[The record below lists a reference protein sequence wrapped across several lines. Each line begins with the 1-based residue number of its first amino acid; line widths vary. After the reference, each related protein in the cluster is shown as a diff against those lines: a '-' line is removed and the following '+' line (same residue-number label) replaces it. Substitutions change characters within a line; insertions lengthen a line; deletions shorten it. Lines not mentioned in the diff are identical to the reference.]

1 MLQFDRVSLDDGAE
15 VLRQQVRDFIENN
28 RQHLPKPNSD
38 FVTGHDP
45 EFSQKL
51 GEQGWI
57 GMTWPAQVGGADKT
71 NFERLVVTEELLA
84 AGAPVSA
91 HWIADRQSG
100 PLLLRFGTEE
110 QRAKYLPGIA
120 RGESYFS
127 IGMSE
132 PDSGSDLASV
142 RTTATP
148 EGDAYRINGTKIW
161 TTDAHRNHY
170 IICLVRTEAPSE
182 NRHAGFS
189 QIIVD
194 LKNDGAKVRPIRN
207 MAGGEDFNEVVFDN
221 VLVPKD
227 RIVGEPGN
235 GWQQVTSELAYER
248 SGPERFYRRSASL
261 LSWCVFVA
269 TARHPIKRRLSVA
282 SLLTL

>member
-15 VLRQQVRDFIENN
+15 LLRQQVRDFIENN

-132 PDSGSDLASV
+132 PDTGSDLASV
-142 RTTATP
+142 RTTATA

-170 IICLVRTEAPSE
+170 IICL
-182 NRHAGFS
+182 
-189 QIIVD
+189 
-194 LKNDGAKVRPIRN
+194 
-207 MAGGEDFNEVVFDN
+207 M
-221 VLVPKD
+221 
-227 RIVGEPGN
+227 
-235 GWQQVTSELAYER
+235 
-248 SGPERFYRRSASL
+248 
-261 LSWCVFVA
+261 
-269 TARHPIKRRLSVA
+269 
-282 SLLTL
+282 